1 MSFKEEKKRRKPV
14 TDRDGYEKQ
23 EKKEQQVQ
31 NTQTLKSEG
40 IARLQKK
47 KLVLSKT

>member
-1 MSFKEEKKRRKPV
+1 MSFKEGKKTGKPV
-14 TDRDGYEKQ
+14 TDGDGYQKQ
-23 EKKEQQVQ
+23 GKKEQQVQ

-47 KLVLSKT
+47 KLVDS